1 MADEKPMR
9 SFTYS
14 TAHVGSSYSPEQVGK
29 MLSNREKRI
38 EKNLAEINDRLQ
50 GAMDNGEDVK
60 AIVAEKNAIIA
71 ERNSCQKQKEMY
83 EENPQLYS
91 NLFAIEQNSKK
102 SEQDLLEEQNGEKAK
117 EPDSQTMIARGG
129 NGEMCLAVKMQME
142 GSPFSFALR
151 DGKVTFPDSEVS
163 PEQMKMIMDF
173 LWRRGIRDFDLPKG
187 AEVEP
192 KIADSFNKAKEKFDS
207 EMVDP
212 GMENIQGIS
221 GPGDENTPE
230 ATDEEAMLSPAE
242 RWARDNQETNHSEI
256 SAGEEGMAG
265 NSGTS
270 GGNSSGNTEG
280 GSSSEGNETEKEHKS
295 FFTKVKEVF
304 DEPECQKKA
313 EAHIEDML
321 SNGLH
326 KRSEY
331 SYFKRAGALRYGDF
345 GWTVYSSYAKGNEN
359 NLKLDGK
366 RDKDG
371 NVNST
376 FEFRLY
382 VRPNKD
388 GKGVDVGYAMPN
400 GKTVSSD
407 VADEV
412 IAIQKAQGNSHV
424 SLKNIPNNDLGEFRK
439 ACGRALV
446 VPVGIGLDRRKVKQM
461 MKEAEERGTEEEI
474 LKYGY
479 EMALQM
485 ERNALKKSKGEKE
498 LKDMNTS
505 DAKYAAELKAAYEYT
520 PFRNQYEGVMR
531 KGLEGEIKDGKA
543 ENVIAA
549 AKAVSK
555 VYDLYENNGNWGMA
569 VAEMSKNL
577 PSMEREAANATGEKK
592 KMLQDEIAKIKAA
605 EKEIEKNPAVGNKPI
620 REFSGEQMGMLYN
633 AVSIGGRD
641 QAKKDL
647 DDALK
652 KNRELAPEERENPNQ
667 IIRRMVSD
675 AHDEVSEVS
684 NRLEDNGVK
693 RLYVPKFGTP
703 TYDFPIRQQN
713 NTNTNTNTNGRRST
727 RGGGHSR

>member
-14 TAHVGSSYSPEQVGK
+14 TAHVGNSYSPEAVGNI
-29 MLSNREKRI
+29 LSNREKGI
-38 EKNLAEINDRLQ
+38 DGKLAEIDSRLR
-50 GAMDNGEDVK
+50 GAMDNGEDAK

-71 ERNSCQKQKEMY
+71 ERNSCQKQKELF

-91 NLFAIEQNSKK
+91 NLFAIQQNSKK
-102 SEQDLLEEQNGEKAK
+102 SEQDRVEEQNGEKNK
-117 EPDSQTMIARGG
+117 EPDTQTMIAKGG

-173 LWRRGIRDFDLPKG
+173 LWRRGITDFDLPKG
-187 AEVEP
+187 AEVDP

-212 GMENIQGIS
+212 GMENVQGIS
-221 GPGDENTPE
+221 TPGDENTPE

-242 RWARDNQETNHSEI
+242 RWARDNQGTDNSV

-280 GSSSEGNETEKEHKS
+280 GSSSEGNETEKEHKNLWDKTKE
-295 FFTKVKEVF
+295 FFSK
-304 DEPECQKKA
+304 PECQKKA

-331 SYFKRAGALRYGDF
+331 SYFKRPGSLRYGDL

-461 MKEAEERGTEEEI
+461 MKEAEERGSEEEI

-485 ERNALKKSKGEKE
+485 ERNADKKGKSLNE
-498 LKDMNTS
+498 S
-505 DAKYAAELKAAYEYT
+505 DAKYAEELKAAYEYT

-647 DDALK
+647 DDALE
-652 KNRELAPEERENPNQ
+652 KNSRLDSGERENPNQ

-675 AHDEVSEVS
+675 ARDEVSEVS

-693 RLYVPKFGTP
+693 RLYVPNFKTP
-703 TYDFPIRQQN
+703 TYDSPIRQQS
-713 NTNTNTNTNGRRST
+713 NTNNRTTTRDGGR
-727 RGGGHSR
+727 

>member
-256 SAGEEGMAG
+256 STGEEGMAG

-446 VPVGIGLDRRKVKQM
+446 VPVGIGLDRRKVRQM

-479 EMALQM
+479 ELALQM

-505 DAKYAAELKAAYEYT
+505 DAKYAEELKAAYEYT

-549 AKAVSK
+549 AKAISK
-555 VYDLYENNGNWGMA
+555 VYNLYEQSHSDKKITWNDLVTKGKSPLSAEEVDAINNKVNSLSD
-569 VAEMSKNL
+569 EERSKFVNADMRNL
-577 PSMEREAANATGEKK
+577 SPK
-592 KMLQDEIAKIKAA
+592 QVEILYSSIS
-605 EKEIEKNPAVGNKPI
+605 EVGRK
-620 REFSGEQMGMLYN
+620 
-633 AVSIGGRD
+633 

-713 NTNTNTNTNGRRST
+713 NANTNTNTNTNGRRST
-727 RGGGHSR
+727 RGGGRS